1 MDSVQSRGTLAQH
14 PTATLLESSPRTWT
28 LIISARDLQKV
39 RRFPTDNIFD
49 MLQHL
54 LITRRD
60 RVPVDEIRRVEFD
73 PEDEILGNVPAD
85 FGGYSTK

>member
-1 MDSVQSRGTLAQH
+1 
-14 PTATLLESSPRTWT
+14 
-28 LIISARDLQKV
+28 
-39 RRFPTDNIFD
+39 

-85 FGGYSTK
+85 IGGYSTK